1 MSNQQIRELAH
12 KDREQEGRPFA
23 QLGGRREKE
32 KAVETI
38 EPGKAFEDDELQ
50 ATADMAAGFDAPER
64 FPKIRSS

>member
-1 MSNQQIRELAH
+1 MSNQQIRELTH
-12 KDREQEGRPFA
+12 QNREQGGQPFA
-23 QLGGRREKE
+23 QVNRRWEKG

-38 EPGKAFEDDELQ
+38 EPGKAVEDDELQ